1 MGKPRKRSST
11 PREVRQLLIE
21 AIQTARQSHVITY
34 FVGDRPGVPAQIGE
48 DAVRPMYEHLRA
60 IGTGRVPRIDLFL
73 YSRGGAIEVPWRI
86 ISMLREYGDE
96 INVLVPYKAHSA
108 ATLIALGADH
118 IVMGKKGEL
127 GPIDPIFTRTERSE
141 RSILQEQLGVEDV
154 MSYIAF
160 IKERAGLGD
169 QAALAGS
176 VSILAEKLN
185 PWIVGS
191 VYRAHSH
198 IRLIARKLLGSW
210 QNPLDEQ
217 RTNLIVDAL
226 AEKMYMHGHAIG
238 RREAQGIGLPVEMP
252 DGQLEETMWRLF
264 EAYEQVMRLQAPVD
278 ARNAIPSGHE
288 EHSEPAIIACIE
300 SIERLDVFRGGL
312 AFRHIRQMPPQLNLS
327 LNVNLQLPPSVTP
340 EQLPQ
345 GVQTAIQQMLQT
357 AQKQMAEI
365 VQGEIKKQAPIQRTE
380 GGLVSAS
387 WQEATAEGI

>member
-1 MGKPRKRSST
+1 MKKSRGGSST
-11 PREVRQLLIE
+11 PRAKRQALIT
-21 AIQTARQSHVITY
+21 AIQTARDSYVVAY
-34 FVGDRPGVPAQIGE
+34 VVGDRPGLPAQIGE

-60 IGTGRVPRIDLFL
+60 LGRERIPRIDLFL

-86 ISMLREYGDE
+86 ISMLREFGEE

-127 GPIDPIFTRTERSE
+127 GPIDPIFTRTERGE
-141 RSILQEQLGVEDV
+141 RSVVQEQLSVEDV

-169 QAALAGS
+169 QAALAES

-185 PWIVGS
+185 PWMVGS

-238 RREAQGIGLPVEMP
+238 RREAQGIGLPVETP
-252 DGQLEETMWRLF
+252 ENDLEDKMWRLF
-264 EAYEQVMRLQAPVD
+264 EAYEQMMMLQMPVD
-278 ARNAIPSGHE
+278 ARNAIPTGQE
-288 EHSEPAIIACIE
+288 EHSDPVILACIE
-300 SIERLDVFRGGL
+300 SVNRLDVFRGML
-312 AFRHIRQMPPQLNLS
+312 AFHHIRQMPPQLNLS
-327 LNVNLQLPPSVTP
+327 FNVNLQIPPGVAP

-345 GVQTAIQQMLQT
+345 DIQAAINQILQN
-357 AQKQMAEI
+357 AQKQIAEI
-365 VQGEIKKQAPIQRTE
+365 VQAEVKKQAPIQRTE

-387 WQEATAEGI
+387 WQEATAGGI